1 METDGW
7 KRTDRNG
14 RMETNG
20 WKRMETD
27 GWKRTDGQT
36 EGPTKTILQL
46 RIGRDEEEEE
56 ESEGEG
62 GEARGGT

>member
-7 KRTDRNG
+7 KRTDGN
-14 RMETNG
+14 E
-20 WKRMETD
+20 RMETD

>member
-1 METDGW
+1 MDG
-7 KRTDRNG
+7 N
-14 RMETNG
+14 E
-20 WKRMETD
+20 RMETD

>member
-1 METDGW
+1 
-7 KRTDRNG
+7 
-14 RMETNG
+14 METNG
-20 WKRMETD
+20 WKRMD
-27 GWKRTDGQT
+27 GNGRMDR
-36 EGPTKTILQL
+36 PTKTILQL

>member
-1 METDGW
+1 
-7 KRTDRNG
+7 
-14 RMETNG
+14 
-20 WKRMETD
+20 METD